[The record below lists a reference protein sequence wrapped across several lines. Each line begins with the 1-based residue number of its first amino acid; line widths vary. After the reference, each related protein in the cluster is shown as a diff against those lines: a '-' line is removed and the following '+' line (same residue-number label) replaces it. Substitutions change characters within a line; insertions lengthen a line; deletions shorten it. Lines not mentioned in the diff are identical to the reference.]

1 MAGPV
6 TATRRDYRSIFSPAT
21 RRERAANFEAY
32 WRYTRQRDGDL
43 LEDQR
48 ALTRKQQI
56 LTWFQSHPVRC
67 AHPLPDVERF
77 YRNHVTMRDDP
88 RTLDRKTLLL
98 SFLYKF
104 ARHEFVGISA
114 AWAAGSRLTETSSTV
129 AKIGRYHLCEEFGHM
144 RLFHEMFLTFRLDRV
159 EWVPLGKWM
168 DRMYRL
174 FLHFPEA
181 LVAPAAFLTELMG
194 LTVYLHVDSVL
205 DDILADE
212 PAARSRIRALL
223 KQIMTDELAHVGQR
237 RNFIGPLG
245 LSAARRLVE
254 PMYRGFFRDLPETR
268 YLFDLDRMVQD
279 GKTFDYSSIPD
290 EVIRESWVPSYCRVS

>member
-1 MAGPV
+1 
-6 TATRRDYRSIFSPAT
+6 
-21 RRERAANFEAY
+21 
-32 WRYTRQRDGDL
+32 
-43 LEDQR
+43 
-48 ALTRKQQI
+48 
-56 LTWFQSHPVRC
+56 
-67 AHPLPDVERF
+67 
-77 YRNHVTMRDDP
+77 
-88 RTLDRKTLLL
+88 
-98 SFLYKF
+98 
-104 ARHEFVGISA
+104 
-114 AWAAGSRLTETSSTV
+114 
-129 AKIGRYHLCEEFGHM
+129 
-144 RLFHEMFLTFRLDRV
+144 
-159 EWVPLGKWM
+159 M